1 MTDGGALF
9 LDGSGLGLIGLAS
22 AAGLAGAVGVGLVF
36 LQAALAK
43 LRHRELLAG
52 VIANYRLLSPALTGP
67 AALLLPPAELAVSLG
82 LLLGG
87 AWRPAQFVAT
97 LGAIALLLVFAA
109 AMGINIARGRS
120 HIDCGCGRSQ
130 LRQPLSWLLVW
141 RNLALAALLTPLL
154 APLDLPAPTG
164 ADLAIALAG
173 GLAVFVIVQLFN
185 AIGALAGSPL
195 ASSRR

>member
-9 LDGSGLGLIGLAS
+9 SGGSELGLIGLAS

-67 AALLLPPAELAVSLG
+67 AALLLPPAELVVSLG

-87 AWRPAQFVAT
+87 TWQPVQFVAA